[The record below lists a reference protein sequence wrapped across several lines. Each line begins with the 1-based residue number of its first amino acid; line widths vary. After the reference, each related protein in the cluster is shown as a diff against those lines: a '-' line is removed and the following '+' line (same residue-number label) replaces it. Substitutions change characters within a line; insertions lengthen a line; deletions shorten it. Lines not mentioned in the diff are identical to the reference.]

1 MEGATRA
8 SAREGA
14 RWRGE
19 RERERERAADSEG
32 AESRLRKMTAPR
44 LLSVCPVGRPVLAGR
59 ESVRQEA
66 RRKRA
71 RGRSRARERGAGG
84 VWRGSDRRVR
94 LRDSLL
100 SKKEN
105 LNAYLHP
112 SESLLPFS
120 SYNEQDRRRVR
131 AGADTLRHSTTG
143 AAGGRRRAHT
153 HTHTHC
159 RTHTTQ
165 HHTRGNLVLLI
176 FIPTHPP
183 WSWAQPESRFSR
195 TERRLDLPVQHHK
208 LYIQHIHQPD
218 PKRSGRVPS
227 WHRACTNA
235 SHSSV

>member
-19 RERERERAADSEG
+19 RERERESGGFRRGGTAPQENDGTEAAVCLSCGAACSRWARERAAG
-32 AESRLRKMTAPR
+32 GPAQES
-44 LLSVCPVGRPVLAGR
+44 AGQG
-59 ESVRQEA
+59 S
-66 RRKRA
+66 RKRA
-71 RGRSRARERGAGG
+71 RGRRRLAG
-84 VWRGSDRRVR
+84 
-94 LRDSLL
+94 LRSA
-100 SKKEN
+100 SAIAGFSPFEMEKM
-105 LNAYLHP
+105 NAYLHP
-112 SESLLPFS
+112 TEPLLPFS

-176 FIPTHPP
+176 SIPTHPP
-183 WSWAQPESRFSR
+183 WSWAQPESRLSR

>member
-1 MEGATRA
+1 
-8 SAREGA
+8 
-14 RWRGE
+14 
-19 RERERERAADSEG
+19 
-32 AESRLRKMTAPR
+32 MTAPR

-66 RRKRA
+66 RRERA
-71 RGRSRARERGAGG
+71 RGRGRARERGAGG
-84 VWRGSDRRVR
+84 AG
-94 LRDSLL
+94 LRSA
-100 SKKEN
+100 SAIAGFSPFEMEEM
-105 LNAYLHP
+105 NAYLHP
-112 SESLLPFS
+112 SEHLLPFS

-183 WSWAQPESRFSR
+183 WSWAQPESRFSQ